1 MSNIIKTVEKF
12 NPLLKA
18 VNEYYK
24 DKEED
29 KEDIVKENYKNDDFS
44 LVGGIISTVILAM
57 VIYLWI
63 GIHYNRKET
72 IIYKFF
78 SFIIS
83 ISSSIFYL
91 LGNYIFNDNTTEILK
106 QFPKFPPRVD
116 KNNYNVYYNEMI

>member
-24 DKEED
+24 EED
-29 KEDIVKENYKNDDFS
+29 KEEDIVKENYKNDEFS
-44 LVGGIISTVILAM
+44 IVGGIISIVILVA

-63 GIHYNRKET
+63 GIHYNRKENFM
-72 IIYKFF
+72 YKFF

>member
-29 KEDIVKENYKNDDFS
+29 KEEDIVKENYKNDDFS

-63 GIHYNRKET
+63 
-72 IIYKFF
+72 
-78 SFIIS
+78 
-83 ISSSIFYL
+83 
-91 LGNYIFNDNTTEILK
+91 
-106 QFPKFPPRVD
+106 
-116 KNNYNVYYNEMI
+116 